1 MLTMDHPV
9 VEALVQGDDAMQ
21 QQQHLVRERG
31 QRIKAAVELG
41 LARSSQGRQWG
52 RALGQRA
59 LVLPTKDA
67 DAVPDGRQPLIK
79 KQATTTSLVAA
90 RGGDEDDDQ
99 EEVVVEEKVALLR
112 QLVPGGEDMEVDG
125 LLEETA
131 DYIAALK
138 QQVGVMRALACMLSG
153 AGIDALPEKP
163 TDGHVIAPEKYE

>member
-9 VEALVQGDDAMQ
+9 VEAFVEGDDAMQ
-21 QQQHLVRERG
+21 QQQHHLVGERG
-31 QRIKAAVELG
+31 QRIKAAVELA
-41 LARSSQGRQWG
+41 LARSSQGRHWG
-52 RALGQRA
+52 RALGRRA

-67 DAVPDGRQPLIK
+67 AAVPTPRQP
-79 KQATTTSLVAA
+79 
-90 RGGDEDDDQ
+90 
-99 EEVVVEEKVALLR
+99 

-153 AGIDALPEKP
+153 AGIDALPEKAT
-163 TDGHVIAPEKYE
+163 TDGHVIIAPEK